1 MINQFV
7 GVGRTTADAELKF
20 TGAGTPC
27 LNFSLCI
34 NKSYM
39 KGGTWEN
46 KANFFKCVVWGKY
59 AEAMHKHLTKGRL
72 IGVIGELSQDSW
84 VDNNGGKHN
93 SVNIIV
99 KSISLMAPPK
109 NGGDNGSHEPPPDDP
124 GQYEDSDG
132 QPDTIPF

>member
-1 MINQFV
+1 MINNFV
-7 GVGRTTADAELKF
+7 GVGRMTADAELKY
-20 TGAGTPC
+20 TKQNTAI
-27 LNFSLCI
+27 LNFSICI

-72 IGVIGELSQDSW
+72 IGVEGELNQDTW
-84 VDNNGGKHN
+84 TDNAGTKHS
-93 SVNIIV
+93 SVNIVV
-99 KSISLMAPPK
+99 KSISLMALPK

-124 GQYEDSDG
+124 GQYQTGEK
-132 QPDTIPF
+132 PDDIPF